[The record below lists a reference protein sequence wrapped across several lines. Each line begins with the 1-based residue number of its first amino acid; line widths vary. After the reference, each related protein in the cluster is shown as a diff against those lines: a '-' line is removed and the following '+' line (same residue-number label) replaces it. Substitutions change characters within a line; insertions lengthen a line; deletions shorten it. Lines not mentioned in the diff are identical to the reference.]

1 MNTETEQLTKAT
13 TIHLLNAQALI
24 SKPDSWQKD
33 SMEAI
38 DRAGRVKRCLCGAI
52 YEAVGK
58 QEEYFREVLGMIAR
72 QVQKEADIDVRL
84 NWYASKH
91 GFTSI
96 DIGIVMQEDWIN
108 AFNDYPTTTHKDVI
122 AIIEKTINNNKIER

>member
-1 MNTETEQLTKAT
+1 MDMITA
-13 TIHLLNAQALI
+13 HLLDIKGLI
-24 SKPDSWQKD
+24 SSPELWQKG
-33 SMEAI
+33 STEST
-38 DRAGRVKRCLCGAI
+38 DREGHTKRCLCGAI

-72 QVQKEADIDVRL
+72 QVQKEVDIDVRL
-84 NWYASKH
+84 DWYAKEH
-91 GFTSI
+91 AFTSI